1 MTRPDLGNAGALQ
14 DGGVGSGYRAGV
26 GGGSPF
32 LASALLPSR
41 TSLVLPVL
49 LFLLPSLPGAQKPY
63 SGSFAAS
70 HEVGPLGN
78 MGTL

>member
-1 MTRPDLGNAGALQ
+1 MWGLSKMVVWVLDTGQVL
-14 DGGVGSGYRAGV
+14 
-26 GGGSPF
+26 GGSPF

-49 LFLLPSLPGAQKPY
+49 LFLLPSLPGAQKPH

-78 MGTL
+78 MGIL